1 VGSSAENEP
10 DNHSLGCQVIR
21 SLDSLSHSKE
31 FTSTPTKSKL
41 FSVCSLQKP
50 SKSLKV
56 YKIGCLYSKI
66 HRKFIGS
73 LSTFYKVNEK
83 SVSFIWDDACQKAL
97 KDIEEY
103 PTKSPVL
110 VAQILGKSFLLYV
123 RVMDHSLGTL
133 LAQKNDEGFKQVIYY
148 LSQTLI
154 RVECHYNPIEEEC
167 LAFVFMIQKTRHYLV
182 GQIIHVIFRVNS
194 LQIPHDKA

>member
-1 VGSSAENEP
+1 M
-10 DNHSLGCQVIR
+10 IR

-123 RVMDHSLGTL
+123 RVMDHSLGAL
-133 LAQKNDEGFKQVIYY
+133 LAQKNNEGAEQAIYY
-148 LSQTLI
+148 LNRSLI
-154 RVECHYNPIEEEC
+154 GAESHSNPVKKEC
-167 LAFVFMIQKTRHYLV
+167 LALVFAIQKTRHYLV
-182 GQIIHVIFRVNS
+182 G
-194 LQIPHDKA
+194 